1 MKKLVL
7 VGIAAGA
14 TVLAATTAYVGG
26 AVWAGK
32 AAEQSLQKQHEWLAG
47 QPYFVVKSRKYQRG
61 WFSSTENTTLAI
73 NPELYRYFLQ
83 KEGEALPEFEISYTH
98 RIQHGPL
105 PLLSQFNPHP
115 YKAVVVTEFNF
126 APETRKK
133 IDQIFGKQAPI
144 EIENRIGFNDDGT
157 MRVRIPA
164 FEYEEAISGVKAE
177 WRGLNATLAYGGDYN
192 RIDLTGNVPGFKGD
206 AKQHGHVALDHLQLE
221 MNQKRGRAGL
231 MVGRTHAQ
239 LGQFGLQMQ
248 HEDQPFALGLEKLAY
263 IGQLGEQGDYLNGVA
278 DIKLAKLT
286 LDGQSYGPIDIQAEA
301 NHLHGPTLHALS
313 QEFTRLQKSSLTQ
326 EQLSDEVI
334 KLAQTH
340 GTPLLVHD
348 PEFAI
353 KKLDIDL
360 PDGKIHFAGAVGIKG
375 FKEEDLKNAPQLIGK
390 LNAHADFTVPRKV
403 VETVVRW
410 QFRSQLGGKGNISE
424 ADLDYLAEQ
433 LVEGQI
439 NRLAEQQLLRIE
451 GDKLAATASLKGG
464 KFTLNGAEVPLPWQP
479 Q

>member
-1 MKKLVL
+1 MNKLV
-7 VGIAAGA
+7 IASIAGGA
-14 TVLAATTAYVGG
+14 TLLLAATGYVGG

-32 AAEQSLQKQHEWLAG
+32 AAEQSLQKQHDWLVS
-47 QPYFVVKSRKYQRG
+47 QPYFIVKSRKYTRG
-61 WFSSTENTTLAI
+61 WFSSTEETTLAI

-83 KEGEALPEFEISYTH
+83 KEGEALPEFEIGYTH

-105 PLLSQFNPHP
+105 PLIGQFNPKP

-126 APETRKK
+126 APEMRKK

-157 MRVRIPA
+157 MRIRIPT

-177 WRGLNATLAYGGDYN
+177 WRGLNATLSYGGDYN
-192 RIDLTGNVPGFKGD
+192 SIQLTSNVPGFSGD
-206 AKQHGHVALDHLQLE
+206 AKQHGHLALDHLQLE
-221 MNQKRGRAGL
+221 MDQQRGRAGL
-231 MVGRTHAQ
+231 MVGRTQAQ
-239 LGQFGLQMQ
+239 LGQFNLTMQ
-248 HEDQPFALGLEKLAY
+248 HQDQPFALDLEKLAY
-263 IGQLGEQGDYLNGVA
+263 TGQLAEAGDFLNGDA
-278 DIKLAKLT
+278 DIKLAKLS
-286 LDGQSYGPIDIQAEA
+286 LDGQSYGPIDIRAEA
-301 NHLHGPTLHALS
+301 KHLHGPTLYALS
-313 QEFTRLQKSSLTQ
+313 QEFNQLQKSSLTQ
-326 EQLSDEVI
+326 EQLSEEVI

-340 GTPLLVHD
+340 GMPLLMHD

-353 KKLDIDL
+353 KKLNIDL
-360 PDGKIHFAGAVGIKG
+360 PDGQIHFAGAVGIKG

-439 NRLAEQQLLRIE
+439 NRLAEQKLIRIE
-451 GDKLAATASLKGG
+451 GDKLAATANLAGG
-464 KFTLNGAEVPLPWQP
+464 KFTLNGEVVPLPWQ